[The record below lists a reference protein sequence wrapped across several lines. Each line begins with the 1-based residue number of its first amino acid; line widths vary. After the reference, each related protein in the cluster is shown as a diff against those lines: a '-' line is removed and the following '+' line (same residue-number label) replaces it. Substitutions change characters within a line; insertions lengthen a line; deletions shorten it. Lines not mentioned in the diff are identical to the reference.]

1 MNFVLIVFIN
11 FFFFFF
17 EYVMDFSMHLNEM
30 ILCLVFI

>member
-11 FFFFFF
+11 FFFFF